1 MGDRLNRPPVVGP
14 TGTLPRHA
22 CRLVTLRLPG
32 GELWKKAL
40 HRLLPGGEE
49 PRVAGREKETG
60 WGGQVSEERRA
71 PVPSPGTPPESA
83 FPSELPSLRARG
95 LARAP
100 RSGASATA
108 LAAASDGSRT
118 TSDNYGQYG
127 HLGDF
132 RRVDFLPNGCS
143 PFRHGNDFGRSM
155 PAHLKAARGRWSGS
169 TLAGRRAEW
178 IALASLHGGV
188 FTRSQLS
195 AMASVRPLQGAATQ
209 RGIALEK
216 QVRRQTGRGSMRRG
230 RTWRTR
236 GPRWSAGRVSASR
249 RPMRRDEP
257 ERPRRRTRL
266 SDALIA
272 GEPAYPLGPRF
283 AGPRQGL
290 AGGCAPSDPPNG
302 TGT

>member
-1 MGDRLNRPPVVGP
+1 MGDRLNRPPVVGS

-143 PFRHGNDFGRSM
+143 PFRPWKRLRTEHARPSQGCERALERFDFGG
-155 PAHLKAARGRWSGS
+155 P
-169 TLAGRRAEW
+169 
-178 IALASLHGGV
+178 
-188 FTRSQLS
+188 
-195 AMASVRPLQGAATQ
+195 
-209 RGIALEK
+209 
-216 QVRRQTGRGSMRRG
+216 TGR
-230 RTWRTR
+230 
-236 GPRWSAGRVSASR
+236 V
-249 RPMRRDEP
+249 D
-257 ERPRRRTRL
+257 RL
-266 SDALIA
+266 
-272 GEPAYPLGPRF
+272 GEPAWRRVHPLPALGNGFGSTASGRHHAARHRARKAGSPTNRPRIDAPRKDMAYPMASLERGARERVEE
-283 AGPRQGL
+283 AD
-290 AGGCAPSDPPNG
+290 AA
-302 TGT
+302 